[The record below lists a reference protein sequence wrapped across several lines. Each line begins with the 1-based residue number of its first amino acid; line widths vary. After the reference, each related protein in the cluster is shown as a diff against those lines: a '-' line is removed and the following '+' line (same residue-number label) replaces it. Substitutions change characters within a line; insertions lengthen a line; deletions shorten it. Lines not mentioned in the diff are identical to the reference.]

1 MRVPRVQFTVR
12 RMIELIIF
20 VALIAALVIQSDR
33 AMRRERELSAL
44 TGSVAKVTGRTEGNG
59 REIIRRLRLNAKV
72 IAEREVLEVRSKDL
86 GPPKG
91 RNPGAERVPSGRGR
105 DRLEPQSSE
114 AVK

>member
-33 AMRRERELSAL
+33 AMRRERELAHCQEVWRKL
-44 TGSVAKVTGRTEGNG
+44 LDELRDA
-59 REIIRRLRLNAKV
+59 REVIRRLRLKAKV
-72 IAEREVLEVRSKDL
+72 IAEREVLEMRSKDL